1 MGKCGFTPGRRRTA
15 LPAGALSVTGAG
27 RRLRRMDKELAA
39 LRLSLVFASVGHVFI
54 HLFTAM
60 YFIIALAME
69 KQGFLQ
75 LTYADLVPLWSI
87 GALMVGLAAMPAGW
101 LSDRWS
107 AVGMMVVFFVGLGLA
122 GIACAFADG
131 TALLWIGLTAI
142 GVFSAIYHPVGIPWV
157 VKNARAKGKALGI
170 NGIFGVVGVAIA
182 GGVAGTLSDL
192 ISWRA
197 AFAVPGVLCLLAG
210 LALLV
215 CWKRGLVSEGDGERM
230 ADKHVATRGDR
241 MRAFIALAICMTAMG
256 LIFQAMQTA
265 MPKLFEIRLGGALS
279 TVFGDGAS
287 GPGIA
292 VLIAYSAGGIMQ
304 LVGGHLADRYPLKP
318 IYVISFCLQLAVLLL
333 IASTG
338 SLVLVMLAAFSAALS
353 TGALPAENMLLARY
367 APAKH
372 RGLAFGV
379 KYVLAFGT
387 APLAIGAASWV
398 LKDTGEFTWLLYG
411 MAACAAIAVAFGLLL
426 PRERRAPAVPLAQP
440 AE

>member
-1 MGKCGFTPGRRRTA
+1 
-15 LPAGALSVTGAG
+15 
-27 RRLRRMDKELAA
+27 
-39 LRLSLVFASVGHVFI
+39 
-54 HLFTAM
+54 M

-75 LTYADLVPLWSI
+75 LTYADLVPLWSV
-87 GALMVGLAAMPAGW
+87 GALMVGLAAVPAGW
-101 LSDRWS
+101 FSDRWS
-107 AVGMMVVFFVGLGLA
+107 STGMMVVFFLGLGSA
-122 GIACAFADG
+122 GIACAFAEG
-131 TALLWIGLTAI
+131 TTLLWLGLTAV
-142 GVFSAIYHPVGIPWV
+142 GLFSAIYHPVGIPWV
-157 VKNARAKGKALGI
+157 VKNAKSRGKALGI
-170 NGIFGVVGVAIA
+170 NGIFGVIGVAIA

-197 AFAVPGVLCLLAG
+197 AFAVPGVLCLLSG
-210 LALLV
+210 LVLLV
-215 CWKRGLVSEGDGERM
+215 LWRRGLVSEGDGERM
-230 ADKHVATRGDR
+230 SHKGTTSRGDR
-241 MRAFIALAICMTAMG
+241 TRAFIALAICMTAMG

-265 MPKLFEIRLGGALS
+265 MPKLFEIRLGGSLS
-279 TVFGDGAS
+279 QVFGDGAT

-292 VLIAYSAGGIMQ
+292 VLIAYSAGGVMQ

-318 IYVISFCLQLAVLLL
+318 IYVLSFLLQLCVLLL
-333 IASTG
+333 VASTG
-338 SLVLVMLAAFSAALS
+338 SLVLVVFAAFSAALS

-411 MAACAAIAVAFGLLL
+411 MAGLAAIAVAFGILL
-426 PRERRAPAVPLAQP
+426 PGERPAVDDTPAAPAGPAAQP